1 MPGKASSQMEGKK
14 EGILPKS
21 PPQRHVSEI
30 VEVFKE
36 LDRRISG
43 SNDTISADVKETAGM
58 TSDNYFG

>member
-1 MPGKASSQMEGKK
+1 MEGKK

-43 SNDTISADVKETAGM
+43 SNDTISADVKEAAGM

>member
-1 MPGKASSQMEGKK
+1 MEGKMEK
-14 EGILPKS
+14 IVPKS
-21 PPQRHVSEI
+21 PLQRHVVEI

-43 SNDTISADVKETAGM
+43 YDDTISAGVNETAGM